1 MRKII
6 LGELKNIEKEERV
19 IILYAV
25 EAGSRAWGYQTDES
39 DYDVR
44 FIYIREVTAYLNLQ
58 ETKDVIVKSTHD
70 SIEFSGWDLSK
81 ALKLLR
87 KSNPSLME
95 WLTNENVYREL
106 SVIKKIREL
115 GDMTFSPASCLIH
128 YNQMAKRNIEKYLN
142 EDTKDLKKW
151 MTIIR
156 PWLACKWIEEFQTF
170 PPNGVNE
177 MIYHININEGMKDTI
192 SSMIRA
198 RVNGKE
204 VPNPIV
210 RNFEDYIRND
220 LLIMN
225 GTLENLHMDDSF
237 QWGHINETFI
247 TILEDVWGMH
257 LYGKER

>member
-1 MRKII
+1 
-6 LGELKNIEKEERV
+6 
-19 IILYAV
+19 
-25 EAGSRAWGYQTDES
+25 
-39 DYDVR
+39 
-44 FIYIREVTAYLNLQ
+44 
-58 ETKDVIVKSTHD
+58 
-70 SIEFSGWDLSK
+70 
-81 ALKLLR
+81 
-87 KSNPSLME
+87 
-95 WLTNENVYREL
+95 
-106 SVIKKIREL
+106 
-115 GDMTFSPASCLIH
+115 
-128 YNQMAKRNIEKYLN
+128 MAKRNIEKYLN